1 MKQTDNIELCLRELG
16 YAVVPI
22 EGTSM
27 WPLLKQGKTFVQLE
41 AKDGKRLKKGDIILY
56 RKKDGTLVLHRIIK
70 VVGEDTFSVLGDH
83 QWKNAEQVRYD
94 QILAVAPL
102 FYFKEK
108 RSAALGHKRLHRQKL
123 STRNA
128 CRGTRLFFENGNK
141 VDEKTL
147 WYRLYKR
154 IWNGSL
160 TLRRC

>member
-1 MKQTDNIELCLRELG
+1 MIYEIAGLKVEMEPKFERLTRQSKAYISSGEPVMK
-16 YAVVPI
+16 V
-22 EGTSM
+22 
-27 WPLLKQGKTFVQLE
+27 
-41 AKDGKRLKKGDIILY
+41 
-56 RKKDGTLVLHRIIK
+56 K

-102 FYFKEK
+102 FYFKGNC
-108 RSAALGHKRLHRQKL
+108 SAALGHKRLHRQKL
-123 STRNA
+123 STRTA

-160 TLRRC
+160 TLRRCCLAFLRLSGIEKRSLRKSGKSSLESTSE